1 MRAECQGPIERNF
14 TVEPISTA
22 LTGLALVQQGV
33 DFVKKNINTAQDI
46 GQIFGMVDA
55 ALNGR
60 DQINKTRWGNK
71 SLLGQHKDAANAVID
86 AKLAEEQIEEMKN
99 LIDYR
104 FGFGTWQEI
113 LQLRAQRIREERE
126 EAERIARQ
134 KRKNQQEIKQIL
146 MAFGIGL
153 AVILVVILGVAI
165 FLK

>member
-60 DQINKTRWGNK
+60 DQINKSRWGNK

-153 AVILVVILGVAI
+153 AVILVVILGIAI

>member
-1 MRAECQGPIERNF
+1 M
-14 TVEPISTA
+14 EPISTA

-60 DQINKTRWGNK
+60 DQINKSRWGNK
-71 SLLGQHKDAANAVID
+71 SLLGQHNDAANAVID

-146 MAFGIGL
+146 MVFGIGL

>member
-60 DQINKTRWGNK
+60 DQINKSRWGNK

-134 KRKNQQEIKQIL
+134 RRKNQQEIKQIL

>member
-1 MRAECQGPIERNF
+1 VRAECQGPIERNF

-60 DQINKTRWGNK
+60 DQINKSRWGNK

-146 MAFGIGL
+146 MVFGIGL

>member
-1 MRAECQGPIERNF
+1 MSRAIERNF

-60 DQINKTRWGNK
+60 DQINKSRWGNK

>member
-60 DQINKTRWGNK
+60 DQINKSRWGNK

>member
-1 MRAECQGPIERNF
+1 
-14 TVEPISTA
+14 VEPISTA

-60 DQINKTRWGNK
+60 DQINKSRWGNK

-146 MAFGIGL
+146 MVFGIGL

>member
-1 MRAECQGPIERNF
+1 M
-14 TVEPISTA
+14 EPISTA

-60 DQINKTRWGNK
+60 DQINKSRWGNK

>member
-1 MRAECQGPIERNF
+1 MRARCQGPKERNF
-14 TVEPISTA
+14 NVEPISTA

-33 DFVKKNINTAQDI
+33 DFVKRNINTAQDI
-46 GQIFGMVDA
+46 KQIFGMVDA

-60 DQINKTRWGNK
+60 DQINRTRWGNK

-126 EAERIARQ
+126 EADRVARQ
-134 KRKNQQEIKQIL
+134 RKKNRQEIKQIL
-146 MAFGIGL
+146 LAFGIGL
-153 AVILVVILGVAI
+153 GVVGITILGVAI

>member
-1 MRAECQGPIERNF
+1 M
-14 TVEPISTA
+14 EPISTA

-60 DQINKTRWGNK
+60 DQINKSRWGNK

-153 AVILVVILGVAI
+153 AVILVVILGIAI

>member
-1 MRAECQGPIERNF
+1 
-14 TVEPISTA
+14 
-22 LTGLALVQQGV
+22 
-33 DFVKKNINTAQDI
+33 
-46 GQIFGMVDA
+46 
-55 ALNGR
+55 
-60 DQINKTRWGNK
+60 
-71 SLLGQHKDAANAVID
+71 
-86 AKLAEEQIEEMKN
+86 MKN

-126 EAERIARQ
+126 EQKELLDK

>member
-1 MRAECQGPIERNF
+1 
-14 TVEPISTA
+14 
-22 LTGLALVQQGV
+22 
-33 DFVKKNINTAQDI
+33 
-46 GQIFGMVDA
+46 
-55 ALNGR
+55 
-60 DQINKTRWGNK
+60 
-71 SLLGQHKDAANAVID
+71 
-86 AKLAEEQIEEMKN
+86 MKN

-113 LQLRAQRIREERE
+113 LQLSAQRIREERE

>member
-1 MRAECQGPIERNF
+1 
-14 TVEPISTA
+14 
-22 LTGLALVQQGV
+22 
-33 DFVKKNINTAQDI
+33 
-46 GQIFGMVDA
+46 
-55 ALNGR
+55 
-60 DQINKTRWGNK
+60 
-71 SLLGQHKDAANAVID
+71 
-86 AKLAEEQIEEMKN
+86 MKN

-113 LQLRAQRIREERE
+113 LQLRAEESEKREKI
-126 EAERIARQ
+126 ERIARQ

>member
-60 DQINKTRWGNK
+60 DQINKSRWGNK

-126 EAERIARQ
+126 ETERIARQ

>member
-60 DQINKTRWGNK
+60 DQINKSRWGNK

-146 MAFGIGL
+146 MVFGIGL

>member
-1 MRAECQGPIERNF
+1 M
-14 TVEPISTA
+14 EPISTA

-60 DQINKTRWGNK
+60 DQINKSRWGNK

-126 EAERIARQ
+126 EAERIAMQ

>member
-1 MRAECQGPIERNF
+1 M
-14 TVEPISTA
+14 EPISTA

-60 DQINKTRWGNK
+60 DQINKSRWGNK

-146 MAFGIGL
+146 MVFGIGL

>member
-1 MRAECQGPIERNF
+1 M
-14 TVEPISTA
+14 EPISTA

-60 DQINKTRWGNK
+60 DQINKSRWGNK

-126 EAERIARQ
+126 ETERIARQ